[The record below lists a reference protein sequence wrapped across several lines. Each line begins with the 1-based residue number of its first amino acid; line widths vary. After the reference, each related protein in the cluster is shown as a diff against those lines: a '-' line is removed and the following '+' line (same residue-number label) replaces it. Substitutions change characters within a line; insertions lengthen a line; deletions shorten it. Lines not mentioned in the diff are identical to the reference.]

1 MWAFIKNS
9 THTVVDRGIAKN
21 PKTLAGVESI
31 ILMGDLLLV
40 EFSQLWLR
48 IVKVKGIIIVI
59 AVYWYVT
66 T

>member
-1 MWAFIKNS
+1 MWAFMKNS
-9 THTVVDRGIAKN
+9 THTVVDRGIANN
-21 PKTLAGVESI
+21 PKTLTGVESI